1 VLGPVSKP
9 HVLELLQV
17 VNTFRLNA
25 LHEYWLC
32 DLYLKAVVCLSVC
45 LYETISDS
53 NGKMFPDE
61 TDNDSE
67 NV

>member
-1 VLGPVSKP
+1 MLRPVSKP
-9 HVLELLQV
+9 HVLELLQA
-17 VNTFRLNA
+17 VNIFRLNA

-32 DLYLKAVVCLSVC
+32 DLYLNAVFC
-45 LYETISDS
+45 LYKTISDS
-53 NGKMFPDE
+53 NGNMFPDE